1 MRQMGGTMKKVMIAG
16 ATLLMAFFVSSCATG
31 PSYASNAALNAT
43 TTSTGDIPNWRLEP
57 YFGTVNLSAGF
68 SPDPNFTDVLAGG
81 SVNLASLGYAGF
93 VGDAPDVD
101 LNYDAGEYVLF
112 IYVAEESEDTVLLVN
127 DPEGNW
133 HYADDTIGTRPG
145 IRFDPP
151 LSGLYDI
158 WIGTYGSE
166 MVDATLAISEIP
178 WDDAVITSDGTMP
191 NWRLEPGFG
200 SVELQAGFK
209 NDPYVVPLIA
219 GGPVDL
225 NSIGYYGM
233 VAEAPDFDVYYE
245 ASGATLY
252 IYVSYAEGDTVLLV
266 NDPDGNWLFNDDAS
280 GLNPGIAIN
289 NPASGLYDIWVGTFE
304 DDLVDA
310 NLVISEFSW

>member
-1 MRQMGGTMKKVMIAG
+1 MKKWMWLSMAVLVA
-16 ATLLMAFFVSSCATG
+16 LLVSSCATG
-31 PSYASNAALNAT
+31 SGYAPVSI
-43 TTSTGDIPNWRLEP
+43 STGAMPNWQLEP

-68 SPDPNFTDVLAGG
+68 SPDPNYTDVLAGG
-81 SVNLASLGYAGF
+81 SVDLSGMGYAGY

-112 IYVAEESEDTVLLVN
+112 IYVSEQSSDTVLLVN

-151 LSGLYDI
+151 MSGLYDV

-178 WDDAVITSDGTMP
+178 WDSDVVTTDGLMP
-191 NWRLEPGFG
+191 NWQLEPGFG
-200 SVELQAGFK
+200 SADLQAGFK

-225 NSIGYYGM
+225 SVIGYRGM
-233 VAEAPDFDVYYE
+233 VAEAPDFDLYYE
-245 ASGATLY
+245 ASGTTLY
-252 IYVSYAEGDTVLLV
+252 IYVGYAEGDTVLLV
-266 NDPDGNWLFNDDAS
+266 SDPNGNWLYSDDGA
-280 GLNPGIAIN
+280 GGVNPGIAIN
-289 NPASGLYDIWVGTFE
+289 NPTSGLYDIWVGTYGS
-304 DDLVDA
+304 DLVDA